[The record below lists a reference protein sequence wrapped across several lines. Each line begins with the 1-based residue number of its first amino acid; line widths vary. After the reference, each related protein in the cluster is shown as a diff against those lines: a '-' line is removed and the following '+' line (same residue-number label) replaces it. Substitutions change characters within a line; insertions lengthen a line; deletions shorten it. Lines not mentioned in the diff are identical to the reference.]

1 MISRRALTVAVLL
14 AAQSVSAQTG
24 ASVPIAQEF
33 EKLHFRSIGPA
44 IMSGRISDLAVY
56 EKDPAIMYVATAH
69 GGVWKSTSG
78 GSDFQPI
85 FDDVGMMSIGCVT
98 VSQSNPDLVW
108 VGTGEVNNRQTTS
121 FGDGV
126 YKSTDGGKT
135 FQKMG
140 LARSQHVARIVID
153 PTKDNVVLV
162 ASNGSLFGA
171 GGDRGV
177 FKTTDGGRTWKNVLA
192 TDSLTGATELVMAP
206 SEPRILYA
214 ATYQRRRFALGMTST
229 GSGGAMWKST
239 DGGDTW
245 MKLSGRLPTGS
256 LGRIGLAVFRQN
268 PNIIFDAVEVGG
280 GGELAGG
287 GGGRSG
293 SLNSS
298 RTHSHPCKPYT
309 RAVRTPLGAMI
320 SPCLLTDS

>member
-1 MISRRALTVAVLL
+1 MTSHRALAAALVL
-14 AAQSVSAQTG
+14 AAQTLRAQTG
-24 ASVPIAQEF
+24 AGVPIAQEF

-44 IMSGRISDLAVY
+44 IMSGRITDFAVY
-56 EKDPAIMYVATAH
+56 EKDPAIFYVATAH
-69 GGVWKSTSG
+69 GGVWKTTAG

-85 FDDVGMMSIGCVT
+85 FDDVGMMSIGCVA
-98 VSQSNPDLVW
+98 VSQSNPDVVW

-140 LARSQHVARIVID
+140 LERSQHVARIVID
-153 PTKDNVVLV
+153 PANDDVVLV

-171 GGDRGV
+171 GGDRGI

-206 SEPRILYA
+206 SQPRTLYA
-214 ATYQRRRFALGMTST
+214 ATYQRRRFALGMTTT
-229 GSGGAMWKST
+229 GPGSAIWKST

-245 MKLSGRLPTGS
+245 TKLTGGLPSGS
-256 LGRIGLAVFRQN
+256 LEIGRASCRER
-268 PNIIFDAVEVGG
+268 VEGTVGG
-280 GGELAGG
+280 G
-287 GGGRSG
+287 
-293 SLNSS
+293 
-298 RTHSHPCKPYT
+298 
-309 RAVRTPLGAMI
+309 
-320 SPCLLTDS
+320 